1 MSIEPMVIKTK
12 VVKQLLQKALS
23 EKTKGW
29 HKEVL
34 NALCLVKQLEEDLED
49 FHNEQE

>member
-1 MSIEPMVIKTK
+1 MSVEPMVIKTR

-23 EKTKGW
+23 EKTEGW

-34 NALCLVKQLEEDLED
+34 DALCLIRQLEEDLED
-49 FHNEQE
+49 FQNET